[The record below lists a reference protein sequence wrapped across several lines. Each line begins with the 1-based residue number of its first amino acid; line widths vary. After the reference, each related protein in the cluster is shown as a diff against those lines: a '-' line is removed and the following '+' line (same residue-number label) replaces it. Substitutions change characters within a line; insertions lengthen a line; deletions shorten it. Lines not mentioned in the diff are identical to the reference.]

1 MSARYSFQLQSGD
14 SRLSLPGKLVLH
26 HRLDETSDMIL
37 LKVLGFLLLHRE
49 RLQVEP
55 RLHDRDIHLVP
66 HLLQLDFEL
75 HPALWAE
82 CGECEIK
89 RLNKIAVKAPDAE
102 IWILRESPEAAEAVL
117 KQMQKHK
124 LRKGRYEII
133 GFEFEMLEELRAHL
147 QPRNEIFWVAPEFDP
162 PKLQFDFNGLWFEG
176 AFTHLKF

>member
-14 SRLSLPGKLVLH
+14 SRLSLPRKLVLH
-26 HRLDETSDMIL
+26 HRLDESSDMVL
-37 LKVLGFLLLHRE
+37 LKILGFLLLNRD

-102 IWILRESPEAAEAVL
+102 IWILRESGEAAEQLVQQL
-117 KQMQKHK
+117 KKHK
-124 LRKGRYEII
+124 LRKGRYDIV
-133 GFEFEMLEELRAHL
+133 GFDSEMFSELRSHL
-147 QPRNEIFWVAPEFDP
+147 QPRNEIFWLSPEFDP
-162 PKLQFDFNGLWFEG
+162 PKVQFDFNGIWFESP
-176 AFTHLKF
+176 FTHLRF